1 LSGSTKVAEVNGWEI
16 HFHPEFAQQYA
27 DLTSDVGKIKSGL
40 PHDRYIRHSTVKLR
54 AHLIDVVFQKIPD
67 DPMAS
72 HFALR
77 GKLKRMSRAKKM
89 GLPSRYRLFFKV
101 FPESKQIVI
110 LWLGFPRKDGAK
122 DDCYEVFTKR
132 LEAGY
137 YPQSFD
143 ELIEDT

>member
-1 LSGSTKVAEVNGWEI
+1 LTEVEKFEANGWSI
-16 HFHPEFAQQYA
+16 YYHPDFDEQYDEMESQVIKLKG
-27 DLTSDVGKIKSGL
+27 DLPVDKYAK
-40 PHDRYIRHSTVKLR
+40 HRTVKLFG
-54 AHLIDVVFQKIPD
+54 HVVGLISQKIPD
-67 DPMAS
+67 DPLAS

-137 YPQSFD
+137 YPRSFE
-143 ELIEDT
+143 ELMTGQ

>member
-1 LSGSTKVAEVNGWEI
+1 LTEVEKIEANGWDI
-16 HFHPEFAQQYA
+16 YYHPEFEKQFS
-27 DLTSDVGKIKSGL
+27 DLESEVEKLRGKIPAEKFAKHPSAKRLGHL
-40 PHDRYIRHSTVKLR
+40 DR
-54 AHLIDVVFQKIPD
+54 LIHEKIPI
-67 DPMAS
+67 DPLAS
-72 HFALR
+72 HFALT
-77 GKLKRMSRAKKM
+77 GKLKKMCRAKKM

-110 LWLGFPRKDGAK
+110 LWLGFPRKEGAK

-137 YPQSFD
+137 YSRSFE